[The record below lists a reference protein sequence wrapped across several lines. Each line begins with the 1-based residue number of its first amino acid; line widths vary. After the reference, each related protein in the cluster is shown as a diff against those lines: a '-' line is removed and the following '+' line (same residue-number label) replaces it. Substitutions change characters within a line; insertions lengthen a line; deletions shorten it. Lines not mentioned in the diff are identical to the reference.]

1 MPLIANIVIEAAS
14 PSFDKVYSYLVPP
27 KLVEKVQSG
36 CRVQVP
42 FGRQNKNLVGL
53 ILSLEEATTESPLK
67 QIKLLLDEAPLLED
81 EGLLLLNYLH
91 DHTFCMWFD
100 ALRVLVPAGL
110 SLLGRVTYSSGKMS
124 SLPLSEQQNK
134 IAEYIFA
141 AKKNVREEDLL
152 EALSLSVGD
161 ADLSFLV
168 AEGII
173 LREEQLRQR
182 IMDDKILTAQLV
194 EDWSGPLTQR
204 QREVYSFLEENGE
217 AAIKEI
223 AYYTGATRAV
233 VDALVKKGAATLEE
247 QTRPRNPY
255 KDAEISSEKIPPLSP
270 LQQQIASEL
279 SGLLEQK
286 QQKPA
291 LLYGVTGSGKTQ
303 VFLALIAEVVAS
315 GKSAIVMVPEISLTS
330 QTVRALHQRFGVRV
344 AVLHSA
350 LSLGER
356 MDEWRRIKNGGA
368 DIVVGT
374 RSAVFAP
381 LSNLGLIV
389 MDEEQEHTYKSEK
402 SPRFHAREVA
412 QMRCRYHKALLLLC
426 SATPSLESYYRA
438 KEGRMALLALDERY
452 GKAIL
457 PDVYLVDMNDPENHT
472 NSQYLS
478 DTLLTELCYNIEHG
492 EQSILLL
499 NRRGYSTIIK
509 CTMCGEAVQCPHC
522 SVSLTY
528 HRANDSLLCHYCGY
542 TQSKASS
549 CPVCASDVIRY
560 SGAGTQR
567 LEEELAMLFPQARL
581 LRMDMDTTMS
591 KFSHERMFAAFSEGE
606 YDILIGT
613 QMVAKGLNFPNV
625 TLVGVLSA
633 DQALY
638 SDDFRSFER
647 TFSLLTQVV
656 GRSGRGEAPG
666 RAFIQTWTPEHPII
680 SLAARQDYTN
690 FYEQEIISRKLHLY
704 PPFCTLCG
712 VGFSGEV
719 QKEVEITARA
729 FANKLASIAREKYP
743 AIPLRLLGPSAAEVL
758 RVAGKYRYKLL
769 IKCRQ
774 SAETRALLHESVNW
788 FYSAHK
794 KVSITVDLYYDR

>member
-1 MPLIANIVIEAAS
+1 MKPVANIIIEAAS
-14 PSFDKVYSYLVPP
+14 PSFDKIYSYIVPQEMLD
-27 KLVEKVQSG
+27 KLQAG

-42 FGRQNKNLVGL
+42 FGRQNKPINGLV
-53 ILSLEEATTESPLK
+53 LSLEEHTGQAKLK
-67 QIKLLLDEAPLLED
+67 PIKRQLDEEPLLDA
-81 EGLLLLNYLH
+81 EGLFLLRYLH

-110 SLLGRVTYSSGKMS
+110 SLLGRVMYSAGVTGETA
-124 SLPLSEQQNK
+124 LTARQSEL
-134 IAEYIFA
+134 AEYIFA
-141 AKKNVREEDLL
+141 AKKAVSEEKLFD
-152 EALSLSVGD
+152 EFALSAGD
-161 ADLSFLV
+161 DDLATLV
-168 AEGII
+168 NSGVI
-173 LREEQLRQR
+173 LREEHIRQR
-182 IMDDKILTAQLV
+182 IMDDKLLTASLV
-194 EDWSGPLTQR
+194 ADWNGPLTQR
-204 QREVYSFLEENGE
+204 QREVYSFIEENGE

-223 AYYTGATRAV
+223 TYYTGATRAV
-233 VDALVKKGAATLEE
+233 VDALVKKGAVMLEE
-247 QTRPRNPY
+247 QIRQRNPY
-255 KDAEISSEKIPPLSP
+255 QNVDAAPTEAPPLSP
-270 LQQQIASEL
+270 QQQQAADEL
-279 SGLLEQK
+279 SALLSADQP
-286 QQKPA
+286 KPA
-291 LLYGVTGSGKTQ
+291 MLYGVTGSGKTQ
-303 VFLALIAEVVAS
+303 VFLALIEKTVAS
-315 GKSAIVMVPEISLTS
+315 GRGVIVMVPEISLTS
-330 QTVRALHQRFGVRV
+330 QTVRALHQRFGARV

-356 MDEWRRIKNGGA
+356 MDEWRRIKSGGA

-381 LSNLGLIV
+381 LQSLGLIV
-389 MDEEQEHTYKSEK
+389 IDEEQEHTYKSEK
-402 SPRFHAREVA
+402 SPRFHARDVA
-412 QMRCRYHKALLLLC
+412 AARCRYHKALLLLC

-438 KEGRMALLALDERY
+438 KEGRLALLTLEERY

-457 PDVYLVDMNDPENHT
+457 PDVYLVDMNDPENHL

-478 DTLLTELCYNIEHG
+478 DTLLTELRYNLEHG

-522 SVSLTY
+522 SVSMTY
-528 HRANDSLLCHYCGY
+528 HRANDSIICHYCGY
-542 TQSKASS
+542 TQNKANT
-549 CPVCASDVIRY
+549 CPVCQSEVIRY

-591 KFSHERMFAAFSEGE
+591 KFSHERMFTAFSEGE

-633 DQALY
+633 DQSLY
-638 SDDFRSFER
+638 SEDFRSYER

-680 SLAARQDYTN
+680 SFAARQDYN
-690 FYEQEIISRKLHLY
+690 GFYSQEILSRRLHLY
-704 PPFCTLCG
+704 PPFCAICG
-712 VGFSGEV
+712 IGFSGEAER
-719 QKEVEITARA
+719 EVVTTAHA
-729 FANKLASIAREKYP
+729 FSAKLAEIARERYSG
-743 AIPLRLLGPSAAEVL
+743 IPLRLLGPSPAEVL

-769 IKCRQ
+769 VKCRQ
-774 SAETRALLHESVNW
+774 SKETRALLREAVDW
-788 FYSAHK
+788 FYGTHK
-794 KVSITVDLYYDR
+794 KVSITVDL